1 MENADD
7 ITIGCVFVLLNFYFL
22 IVLSSNKKDND
33 LIAINSRGEGFKIAN
48 FFFQC
53 KEDIW
58 FSVFVPSDFIT
69 RPHFLIIH
77 FFFFFTFDYPFL
89 TGKLGPCTFYYTK
102 GSYYLSDPVSNP

>member
-48 FFFQC
+48 FFF
-53 KEDIW
+53 
-58 FSVFVPSDFIT
+58 
-69 RPHFLIIH
+69 
-77 FFFFFTFDYPFL
+77 
-89 TGKLGPCTFYYTK
+89 
-102 GSYYLSDPVSNP
+102 PV